1 MKGVECRIM
10 ENKNRKVKELKEK
23 LDYIKKLYDIN
34 EEGVLECDDKGRV
47 LLCGIALDE
56 WHKRMWEWIATYSVY
71 NVTKEMFIDAN
82 FENKNAIK
90 YMLWCYDDCF
100 ACLYNQ
106 IIDVNDENCE
116 LCPICKFEYRNG
128 CLDGLY
134 YEYVTTSIEEQIK
147 KSNLAKKIAELDWE
161 WK

>member
-1 MKGVECRIM
+1 MKGAECRIM

-47 LLCGIALDE
+47 LLCNIPLNE
-56 WHKRMWEWIATYSVY
+56 WHKRMWEWLATYSAY
-71 NVTKEMFIDAN
+71 DVTHQMFVDAN
-82 FENKNAIK
+82 LENKNTIK
-90 YMLWCYDDCF
+90 YMLWCCGNCF
-100 ACLYNQ
+100 ACLYNE
-106 IIDVNDENCE
+106 IVNGEGENCE
-116 LCPICKFEYRNG
+116 LCPICKNEYRNG

-134 YEYVTTSIEEQIK
+134 YEYVTTSRKEQTK